1 MYVYRCRNI
10 LLGLKKVLYKLTY
23 VPNAGFN
30 TRMITFFMN
39 QRDKDKEEQ
48 EETDEESEES
58 EESSEDEGLYMCEYM
73 KQRQLR
79 IQENKRKLDELLR
92 GETSSTLLSK
102 PVTKVNN

>member
-1 MYVYRCRNI
+1 M
-10 LLGLKKVLYKLTY
+10 
-23 VPNAGFN
+23 PNAGFN

-48 EETDEESEES
+48 EETDEESG
-58 EESSEDEGLYMCEYM
+58 ESSEDEGLYMCEYM